1 MRFPVAFICNVF
13 GIHRSSYRYW
23 LSRPHKPDAKH
34 IVILSLVREVHH
46 ASNGSVG
53 AQSIVDMFSA
63 KGVPLSRWR
72 TIKIIKNMNIISFP
86 QPEHSCK
93 KATKEHVDIPNYL
106 DRQFAVTEPNI
117 RMGTELWIR

>member
-1 MRFPVAFICNVF
+1 MRFPVAFICNVL

-46 ASNGSVG
+46 ASNGSAG

-72 TIKIIKNMNIISFP
+72 KIKIMKNMNIISFL
-86 QPEHSCK
+86 QPEHRCK
-93 KATKEHVDIPNYL
+93 KSHKRACGYP
-106 DRQFAVTEPNI
+106 
-117 RMGTELWIR
+117 